1 MKNPLKIRIYQK
13 PGNLKLTV
21 SQLSGYM
28 NMVCREEGLNTG
40 QISFIFTSS
49 SNMSRLHKEY
59 FNDAMP
65 TDVIT
70 FNLDEHKLEGEIYI
84 GYENAIEQAVFYS
97 VSPEDEI
104 LRLMIH
110 GVLHLA
116 GRDDASDSQRKSM
129 HEKENEYLDKIK
141 TGMIN

>member
-13 PGNLKLTV
+13 PRNLKLTV
-21 SQLSGYM
+21 SQLSGYLL
-28 NMVCREEGLNTG
+28 MVCREEGLTAG

-49 SNMSRLHKEY
+49 SHMRRMHKEF
-59 FNDAMP
+59 FNDSMS

-84 GYENAIEQAVFYS
+84 GYENAVEQADFYS

-116 GRDDASDSQRKSM
+116 GREDSSDSQRKSM
-129 HEKENEYLDKIK
+129 HEKENEYLDLIK